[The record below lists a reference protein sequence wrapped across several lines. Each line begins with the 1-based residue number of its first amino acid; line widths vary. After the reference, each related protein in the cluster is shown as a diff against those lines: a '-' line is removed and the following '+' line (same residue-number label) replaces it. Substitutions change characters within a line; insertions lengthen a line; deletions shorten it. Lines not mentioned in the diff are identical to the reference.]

1 MNNTEQN
8 TVWTDVCNEILSNSA
23 VNKNKFNA
31 VISVLTPQII
41 TDNFILFSTNS
52 DFNKR
57 WILSEFSILIL
68 NTLKKNTNRDYDIEI
83 EVDTEIQPT
92 LKTQS
97 YQDQITGNKSNKDEI
112 QEKNID
118 PQNINYKFESFVDS
132 SVSFENFVPGDSN
145 RMAWSQ
151 SLFVAENPH
160 KNAFN
165 PLFIYGKS
173 GLGKTHLLMSIYNE
187 IKMTYSDLNVIYMD
201 TNQFINEYT
210 KAATEHDIKK
220 ESFQK
225 FHERFESSDVLL
237 LDDVQ
242 YLQGKKATLEVV
254 FQIFN
259 KLIAQGKQIVLSA
272 DRSPKNIDLG
282 DERYSSRFSSGSVC
296 QISPPEIETKVALI
310 NKFFEECNKN
320 FPSNNIIILPE
331 DRIIYIAENTGSNIR
346 ELKGTV
352 KTIFLKAM
360 NSEDKLTISEI
371 DDILKD
377 NFSDIKL
384 SKLTAEDIQR
394 TVEKYYNITHSD
406 LVGKTRRSDIKHAR
420 QIATYLIRTIL
431 ELSTTEIGNKFN
443 QDHSTILYSIK
454 KIENDLK
461 TNNNTMEE
469 VEALRILIKDL

>member
-1 MNNTEQN
+1 MDNVLQN
-8 TVWTDVCNEILSNSA
+8 TIWDDVCNDILNNTS

-31 VISVLTPQII
+31 VRGVLIPQII
-41 TDNFILFSTNS
+41 SDNFILFSTNS

-57 WILSEFSILIL
+57 WIYSEFSIAIL
-68 NTLKKNTNRDYDIEI
+68 NSLKKITGRDYDIEI
-83 EVDTEIQPT
+83 EVDSIIPT
-92 LKTQS
+92 QVVSPKENIDVT
-97 YQDQITGNKSNKDEI
+97 DQILEPTHTENESDNSQI
-112 QEKNID
+112 
-118 PQNINYKFESFVDS
+118 FESYVDTNL
-132 SVSFENFVPGDSN
+132 SFQNFVPGDSN

-151 SLFVAENPH
+151 SLFVAENPRQ
-160 KNAFN
+160 NTFN

-187 IKMTYSDLNVIYMD
+187 IKMTYADLNVIYMD

-210 KAATEHDIKK
+210 KAATEHNIKK
-220 ESFQK
+220 ESFQT
-225 FHERFESSDVLL
+225 FHERFDKSDVLL

-242 YLQGKKATLEVV
+242 YLQGKKATLEVI

-259 KLIAQGKQIVLSA
+259 KLISQGKQIVLSA

-282 DERYSSRFSSGSVC
+282 DERYNSRFSSGSVC

-310 NKFFEECNKN
+310 NKFFKECNKN
-320 FPSNNIIILPE
+320 FPTNNIISFTPE
-331 DRIIYIAENTGSNIR
+331 TIIYIAENTGSNIR
-346 ELKGTV
+346 ELKGTI
-352 KTIFLKAM
+352 KTIFLKSVDQ
-360 NSEDKLTISEI
+360 SESLTISEI
-371 DDILKD
+371 DTILKD

-394 TVEKYYNITHSD
+394 TVEKYFNISHSD
-406 LVGKTRRSDIKHAR
+406 LVGKTRKNDIKHAR

-443 QDHSTILYSIK
+443 QDHSTVLYSIK

-461 TNNNTMEE
+461 TNNNTKEE
-469 VEALRILIKDL
+469 IEALRILIKDL

>member
-1 MNNTEQN
+1 MENVIQN
-8 TVWTDVCNEILSNSA
+8 TVWNDVCSDIINTTT

-31 VISVLTPQII
+31 VRGVLIPQII
-41 TDNFILFSTNS
+41 SDNFILFSTNS

-57 WILSEFSILIL
+57 WIYSEFSITIL
-68 NTLKKNTNRDYDIEI
+68 NSLKKITGRDYDIEI
-83 EVDTEIQPT
+83 EVDNVVPT
-92 LKTQS
+92 QNVKVQQNIDNSNNSINTDNNQTQS
-97 YQDQITGNKSNKDEI
+97 
-112 QEKNID
+112 
-118 PQNINYKFESFVDS
+118 QNTQMFESYVDENL
-132 SVSFENFVPGDSN
+132 SFQNFVPGDSN
-145 RMAWSQ
+145 RIAWSQ
-151 SLFVAENPH
+151 SLFVAENP
-160 KNAFN
+160 KQNTFN

-187 IKMTYSDLNVIYMD
+187 IKMTYADLNVIYMD

-210 KAATEHDIKK
+210 KAATEHNIKK
-220 ESFQK
+220 ESFQT
-225 FHERFESSDVLL
+225 FHERFNESDVLL

-242 YLQGKKATLEVV
+242 YLQGKKATLEVI

-259 KLIAQGKQIVLSA
+259 KLISQGKQIVLSA

-282 DERYSSRFSSGSVC
+282 DERYNSRFSSGSVC

-320 FPSNNIIILPE
+320 FPTNNLINFSDEVIS
-331 DRIIYIAENTGSNIR
+331 YIAENTGSNIR
-346 ELKGTV
+346 ELKGTI
-352 KTIFLKAM
+352 KTIFLKSV
-360 NSEDKLTISEI
+360 NQSETLTITEI
-371 DDILKD
+371 DTILKD

-394 TVEKYYNITHSD
+394 TVEKYFNITHAD
-406 LVGKTRRSDIKHAR
+406 LIGKTRKSDIKHAR

-461 TNNNTMEE
+461 TNNNTKEE
-469 VEALRILIKDL
+469 IEALRILIKEL